1 MIFLPDYEKIIY
13 DIESASGVD
22 TYHMFDGE
30 KDERRTGKKLY
41 VVEDSPLLMRLL
53 TNELTEAGYKNIV
66 TFEDGKQAYDHVM
79 DLVSKGISVTEEIDM
94 IITDIEMPKMDG
106 HRLTK
111 LLKDN
116 PLTQSIPILIFSSLI
131 TDDLRH
137 KGETI
142 GADDQISKPEIHQ
155 LIEKVD
161 HFII

>member
-1 MIFLPDYEKIIY
+1 
-13 DIESASGVD
+13 
-22 TYHMFDGE
+22 
-30 KDERRTGKKLY
+30 
-41 VVEDSPLLMRLL
+41 
-53 TNELTEAGYKNIV
+53 
-66 TFEDGKQAYDHVM
+66 M
-79 DLVSKGISVTEEIDM
+79 DLVSKGINMIDEIDM

>member
-1 MIFLPDYEKIIY
+1 
-13 DIESASGVD
+13 
-22 TYHMFDGE
+22 
-30 KDERRTGKKLY
+30 
-41 VVEDSPLLMRLL
+41 
-53 TNELTEAGYKNIV
+53 
-66 TFEDGKQAYDHVM
+66 M